1 MPMPVEN
8 ERDQFVELG
17 STPWIFAVYLSSTYS
32 QLCIFVPS
40 DYPLIIMHR
49 RARAAQLDTG
59 GRMAQNNA
67 VIFKRPLPIGVSP
80 CF

>member
-1 MPMPVEN
+1 MPVPVGN
-8 ERDQFVELG
+8 DHDQFAEL
-17 STPWIFAVYLSSTYS
+17 SLTLWIFVVYISSTYS

-40 DYPLIIMHR
+40 DYPPIVMHR
-49 RARAAQLDTG
+49 RARTTQLDTG

-80 CF
+80 YF